1 MIFVAWTGKI
11 KVHTLFVFLGF
22 VQAKSATQPAPPARA
37 DFCFVLSLFLFVY
50 VCLVFHIRF
59 FFFNSRRLIFQ
70 SFMCFTGIVFS
81 GAYSSSFLFFS
92 IGGGDGKRAVSRPGV
107 VRV

>member
-59 FFFNSRRLIFQ
+59 FFLILGGSFSSLLCVSTVLCSAVLTRRL
-70 SFMCFTGIVFS
+70 
-81 GAYSSSFLFFS
+81 FFFFRS
-92 IGGGDGKRAVSRPGV
+92 AAVTVNGPCQGQGL
-107 VRV
+107 